1 MLRDPSASVTS
12 QLMHSSNLGA
22 SHDGVRAKP
31 LGIDTFTGDYHNV
44 PHDQTPCKGSTGRGQ
59 KHSPQTSWT
68 NVVDAPRRSMPAP
81 ARRHGFPFSLL
92 SPRMRTSADIPDSR
106 GHIARSENSPTSS
119 DNKASGLASYSRSPM
134 TQDTEIT
141 TSETR
146 EKTPLSMRLGCKQE
160 NRYSLPSDLGSTDV
174 EATPTKR
181 RAVHRQA
188 RLIDGALFHGR
199 TRKRKVV
206 GSEKGGTQS
215 PVKVV
220 TDVAAKRSSG
230 QSTQQ
235 SSRASWLHNIL
246 TRFRG
251 EYDRTSKQPK
261 LRKQHSTLA
270 GCISSGPHITRS
282 SMPTQH
288 QNTAHYPEMRQATS
302 LRGLG
307 FNGACDEQRNKP
319 LPLSPAEL
327 GGRPSI
333 QSETQRSF
341 FGRNNEKL
349 SPAVFNPTASFA
361 SSGVTGIK
369 GQDELRSLVSATMS
383 GPQELS
389 PKEKAWKHRVSSSS
403 SRSDPP
409 SFVHQVQACCTDT
422 DLCRPTS
429 TSSFVKRRS
438 NPPSAE
444 PPRPGI
450 VTIEPF
456 VHHKNSISSTVWPF
470 RGPQDKPEPVEND
483 SVVDCDVLQ
492 QQMRDPVAYVS
503 RRIPLG
509 PEEEHGRRGRRPT
522 TPTSLSRLRCDLKNS
537 PPKTPR
543 PRSRSPV
550 KKLIGMVKS
559 MSTNQIPTEPAL
571 PKAETPA
578 STNKR
583 RWKDLSNKLRHGF
596 LTADLEQIE
605 QENMM
610 EQYATNQGHGI
621 EDGICIIT
629 PPPSRQRTVFPVSIR
644 SSGQSKLWSELEYM
658 LIETCNCFLKE
669 ELEHDRL
676 SRDSILR
683 AKRQWQARN
692 RPQVIEFYYDQAT
705 QYDIIIANFKTVRL
719 YSDYAQDAVM
729 LTSVLHQWK
738 ILIRELAVKTLCM
751 PDSIV
756 RRWLHDG
763 RRILEL
769 LGASQITLSHLDR
782 LSSLCLAVIGSAEK
796 ERAKTRH
803 RADIT
808 NIQGSH
814 RRSASDGST
823 HTLFLHEQALLRGQE
838 TPPPPLPTPTS
849 TSSAR
854 RKVTPQGRRITQT
867 HTQQGPGSH
876 EAKHFV
882 FTHGH
887 GNPIRPGHGHS
898 RSLGQNGDRGLY
910 AFE

>member
-1 MLRDPSASVTS
+1 MLRFSSASVNS
-12 QLMHSSNLGA
+12 QLMHSSDLDA
-22 SHDGVRAKP
+22 SHDSMKTKP
-31 LGIDTFTGDYHNV
+31 LGFETSTEDYHKV
-44 PHDQTPCKGSTGRGQ
+44 LHDQSPCKGSTSRGQ
-59 KHSPQTSWT
+59 KHSPQTSLAHG
-68 NVVDAPRRSMPAP
+68 VEAPRRSMPAP
-81 ARRHGFPFSLL
+81 TRRHGFPFSLL
-92 SPRMRTSADIPDSR
+92 SPRMRTSADLLDSR
-106 GHIARSENSPTSS
+106 GHIARSENSTASS
-119 DNKASGLASYSRSPM
+119 DNKFNGLTSDSRSPT

-146 EKTPLSMRLGCKQE
+146 GKTPLSVRLGYKQE

-199 TRKRKVV
+199 TRKGKVV
-206 GSEKGGTQS
+206 GSEKGATKS

-235 SSRASWLHNIL
+235 SSRASWLHNVL

-251 EYDRTSKQPK
+251 EHDRNSKQPK

-288 QNTAHYPEMRQATS
+288 QNTAHYPEMRQTTS

-307 FNGACDEQRNKP
+307 FNGACDEHNNKP
-319 LPLSPAEL
+319 LPLSPAEQ

-349 SPAVFNPTASFA
+349 SSAVFNPTASFA

-369 GQDELRSLVSATMS
+369 EKDELRSLVSATMS

-389 PKEKAWKHRVSSSS
+389 PKVKAWKHRFSSSS

-409 SFVHQVQACCTDT
+409 SSVHQVQACCIDT

-429 TSSFVKRRS
+429 ISSFVTRRS
-438 NPPSAE
+438 NPPSIE

-456 VHHKNSISSTVWPF
+456 VHHKDSISSTFWPF
-470 RGPQDKPEPVEND
+470 RGPQDRPEPVEND

-492 QQMRDPVAYVS
+492 QMRDPVTYIS
-503 RRIPLG
+503 RRVPLG
-509 PEEEHGRRGRRPT
+509 PEEEHYGRGRRPT
-522 TPTSLSRLRCDLKNS
+522 PPTSPSRLRCDLKNS

-550 KKLIGMVKS
+550 KKLMGMVKS
-559 MSTNQIPTEPAL
+559 MSTNQIPSEPAL

-596 LTADLEQIE
+596 LTADLEQME

-610 EQYATNQGHGI
+610 EQYATNQGDGI
-621 EDGICIIT
+621 EDDIRIIT

-669 ELEHDRL
+669 ELEHGRL

-705 QYDIIIANFKTVRL
+705 QYDITIANLKTVRL

-763 RRILEL
+763 RRVLEL

-803 RADIT
+803 RAGTT
-808 NIQGSH
+808 NTQGSH

-823 HTLFLHEQALLRGQE
+823 HTLSLHEQALLRGQE

-849 TSSAR
+849 TSSAS
-854 RKVTPQGRRITQT
+854 RKVTPQERRIAQARTQK
-867 HTQQGPGSH
+867 GPGSH

-887 GNPIRPGHGHS
+887 GHPIGPGHGHS
-898 RSLGQNGDRGLY
+898 RSLGQNGDIGRY